1 MPNLS
6 CGVDNCAY
14 NQNDMC
20 SLNSIKVNGSISDQS
35 QATRWGSF
43 IDKGGFTKNAD
54 AKRPAEPAT
63 SVACEAEKC
72 CYNKNCKCHA
82 ESIDISGD
90 YAQHQDNTECS
101 TFRQE

>member
-20 SLNSIKVNGSISDQS
+20 SLNSIKVNGSFANHSE
-35 QATRWGSF
+35 AT
-43 IDKGGFTKNAD
+43 
-54 AKRPAEPAT
+54 EPAT